1 MTSSSWRRRVLLAML
16 ILAAAL
22 IGHQV
27 MTAGPS
33 TIAAPAPG
41 AGAAN

>member
-16 ILAAAL
+16 LLAAAL
-22 IGHQV
+22 ISHQV

-33 TIAAPAPG
+33 SMAAPVPE
-41 AGAAN
+41 GAAAN